1 MFREEK
7 IINLL
12 FGAINNNLWFG
23 AINKVLKANEKNDQ
37 HLKRDAWMMTE
48 QVVIEETH
56 NPENRRELKWHI

>member
-23 AINKVLKANEKNDQ
+23 AINNQSSQGKWEKWSTLKKRCMNDDRTSCYRGNTQ
-37 HLKRDAWMMTE
+37 SREQKRT
-48 QVVIEETH
+48 
-56 NPENRRELKWHI
+56 